1 MTIKTHGRMFTDNSV
16 GITQLNVTD
25 GTDSQALV
33 TDGSGALRFATVGA
47 GGSVGSSVYV
57 EDTRTGN
64 GVLTTFSL
72 TTAAPYEESIMVFID
87 GIAQPTTAYTL
98 PTTTS
103 ITFSSAPI
111 NGVTI
116 RICHLGIASSIADNG
131 ITGAKIA
138 MGADAA
144 GDVLYYNGTDYQRLG
159 IGTASQHLATNS
171 GANAP
176 EWVAPPA
183 AATATVAGLV
193 ELATQAEVTTGTD
206 TTRSI
211 TPATLKGAGVGKVGQ
226 VVYTSYNAYATTSA
240 AFQYSDIVPQ
250 NTSGLEIMTQAI
262 TPINAASTLYIHWNV
277 MGASGNAQ
285 VVSALFNSTVAGSSA
300 IAVNSAYGA
309 VGGIINCGLVH
320 SISAGSTS
328 AQTFRVRA
336 SSAGTGTFHFNGDGN
351 PNRKWGAVP
360 HSFIMI
366 TEVLP

>member
-47 GGSVGSSVYV
+47 GGAVGSSVYV

-72 TTAAPYEESIMVFID
+72 STAVPYEESIFVFID

-111 NGVTI
+111 TGVTI

-159 IGTASQHLATNS
+159 IGTSGQHLATNS

-176 EWVAPPA
+176 EWA
-183 AATATVAGLV
+183 
-193 ELATQAEVTTGTD
+193 
-206 TTRSI
+206 
-211 TPATLKGAGVGKVGQ
+211 TPATAGKV
-226 VVYTSYNAYATTSA
+226 VKIWHVNSTSQFITNTRFTAGTAPNGTLPQSDEGLLVLNLPITASAT
-240 AFQYSDIVPQ
+240 
-250 NTSGLEIMTQAI
+250 
-262 TPINAASTLYIHWNV
+262 
-277 MGASGNAQ
+277 GNKL
-285 VVSALFNSTVAGSSA
+285 LFNFHAMG
-300 IAVNSAYGA
+300 
-309 VGGIINCGLVH
+309 
-320 SISAGSTS
+320 GSTS
-328 AQTFRVRA
+328 TPSLAFALFRTTGPNASTNALFATAGHVN
-336 SSAGTGTFHFNGDGN
+336 SSAFASWHTVESALTTTASNYQVRMALANNGNVTLNNFNENGASAHFSTAGKINLTAIEYI
-351 PNRKWGAVP
+351 P
-360 HSFIMI
+360 
-366 TEVLP
+366 